1 MEYRP
6 TNTLSA
12 QGEASAEV
20 NRASTTLARCSAHHE
35 SRHVQTTS
43 EATCTEILV
52 STQGPIPPSHPPFPH
67 WLQHRELMWPRLLL
81 IPPLGTTLGKAAS
94 PSCSCLQAH
103 PLPSQ
108 PAAHFELQQTNKKI
122 QETFVNL
129 RFAQLQSGLQVPPF
143 LHFSTSLPLP
153 LSPEHKS
160 HIQGIMINVCNQ
172 IPTKQRLSTAI
183 LLICQ
188 DARGA
193 HPYSPFI
200 TLGQLQNKN
209 KTPTHRELLLHP
221 CTQSPSRNFN
231 FRSSQL
237 SQHLPHPPRTT
248 NAGFLHGPGLFMCRA
263 RKRIAFAEAMNDLSS
278 R

>member
-1 MEYRP
+1 M
-6 TNTLSA
+6 
-12 QGEASAEV
+12 
-20 NRASTTLARCSAHHE
+20 
-35 SRHVQTTS
+35 
-43 EATCTEILV
+43 

-94 PSCSCLQAH
+94 PSCSRLQAH

-108 PAAHFELQQTNKKI
+108 PAAHFGLQQTNKQKTPGDLCEPAFCTTTI
-122 QETFVNL
+122 RT
-129 RFAQLQSGLQVPPF
+129 QVPPF

-183 LLICQ
+183 LLICP

-200 TLGQLQNKN
+200 TLGQLQNK
-209 KTPTHRELLLHP
+209 TPTHTELLLHP